1 MCLAPGD
8 LRITVEVPSMYFRDF
23 YHHHPHGV
31 PIGGLILLLLVVIL
45 VVVLTRNSK
54 D

>member
-1 MCLAPGD
+1 
-8 LRITVEVPSMYFRDF
+8 MYFQDF
-23 YHHHPHGV
+23 YHRHPHGAPV
-31 PIGGLILLLLVVIL
+31 GGIIILLLVVIL